1 MSLIRKALILA
12 IPPAILFVILAGLRF
27 VAEAI
32 KLPDPIPRIFSV
44 GIAVIL
50 SSVYVGLVAH
60 HRGLDRAWGVVPTM
74 VLISLLAQVV
84 VVAIEGILASV
95 TGAANYFNGSSETL
109 SWRHVLVHLTFIAI
123 GEGLLLSIPALIIYF
138 IVAKNSGNRKLA

>member
-60 HRGLDRAWGVVPTM
+60 RRGLDRAWGVVPTM